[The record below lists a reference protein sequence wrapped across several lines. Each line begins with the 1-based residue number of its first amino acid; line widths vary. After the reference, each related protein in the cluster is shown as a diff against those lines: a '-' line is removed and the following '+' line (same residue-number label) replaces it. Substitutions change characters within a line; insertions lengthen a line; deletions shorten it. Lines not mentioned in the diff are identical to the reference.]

1 MKSLYLF
8 SGGKTGALA
17 WNDLI
22 SSKQPKCFAISL
34 LFELPDLPQKPSSL
48 GLISLKVVIVY
59 FFSQEKSKLL
69 LITLLESNH
78 WV

>member
-1 MKSLYLF
+1 MD
-8 SGGKTGALA
+8 

-22 SSKQPKCFAISL
+22 SSKQPKCFATSL

-59 FFSQEKSKLL
+59 FLSKEKSKLL
-69 LITLLESNH
+69 LITLLESSH